1 MGLCLTV
8 IFQSYQYFNFTLK
21 YLIRLL
27 FFRQKYIFACRK
39 NFRMRTKNLK
49 SILIINVTSSYIKWE
64 TSIWIMYFGLYL

>member
-1 MGLCLTV
+1 MGLSLTV

-39 NFRMRTKNLK
+39 KIRIYKK
-49 SILIINVTSSYIKWE
+49 V
-64 TSIWIMYFGLYL
+64 